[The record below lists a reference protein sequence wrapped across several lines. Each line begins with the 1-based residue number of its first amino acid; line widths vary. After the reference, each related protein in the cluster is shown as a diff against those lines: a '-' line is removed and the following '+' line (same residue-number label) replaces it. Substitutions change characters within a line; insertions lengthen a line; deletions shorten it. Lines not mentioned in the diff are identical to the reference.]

1 MRRRNFAAGATLGAL
16 AACGGG
22 AVSGP
27 ACSPSLLVDCC
38 GDSTFSG
45 FRQIAPGAA
54 AVPLQDRP
62 AARLSRLL
70 GVGCIDH
77 AISGATLQWHR
88 DTFALASNPATALV
102 MRFGAADSL
111 AGTLPDVFTQAL
123 YAHVQAAQALGKTVV
138 LVGLIWSVRK
148 PEWQN
153 PLGVGDEAYGR
164 LAELSAKLDKIA
176 KEVATAR
183 SCPFVD
189 MRRLQF
195 DGIIDIADAFHQS
208 QAYSDR
214 GVDAIAE
221 ELRHLPT

>member
-27 ACSPSLLVDCC
+27 ACGAPLLVDCC

-45 FRQIAPGAA
+45 FRQVSPGSPLAT
-54 AVPLQDRP
+54 PLQDRP
-62 AARLSRLL
+62 VARLARLL

-88 DTFALASNPATALV
+88 DTFALTSNPATHLV

-111 AGTLPDVFTQAL
+111 VGTLPEVFAEAL
-123 YAHVQAAQALGKTVV
+123 SSHVQSAQALGKTVV
-138 LVGLIWSVRK
+138 LVGVIWSVRK

-164 LAELSAKLDKIA
+164 LVELSAKLDKIA

-183 SCPFVD
+183 SCLRSSIPIQ
-189 MRRLQF
+189 RR
-195 DGIIDIADAFHQS
+195 
-208 QAYSDR
+208 
-214 GVDAIAE
+214 
-221 ELRHLPT
+221 